1 MGLPAKVQVA
11 IIGSGFGGLCMAIR
25 LRQEGLEDFV
35 VLEKEEALGGC
46 WRDNTYPGA
55 ACDVPSHLYSFSF
68 APKADW
74 SRRYAPQE
82 EILAYLQQCADRF
95 DIHRHVHLRTEVMEA
110 RFDAEAGL
118 WRLALQGGRTLEAR
132 VLVSACGQLNR
143 PAYPRLEGLER
154 FEGTRFHSARWDHGY
169 ALEGKRVAVVG
180 TGASAIQ
187 FVPRIAPRVAQLH
200 LFQRSPAYVI
210 PKPDRAYPAMERA
223 LYARVPAAQALSRWA
238 QYWSHESRVV
248 AFQGPGWVRAWLERG
263 FRRRL
268 ARTVPDARLRA
279 ALTPADP
286 IGCKRVLLTNDY
298 LPALN
303 RPNVELVT
311 DAIREVTAHGIVTGD
326 GKERAVD
333 ALIYGTGF
341 QATDFL
347 APMRITGL
355 GGRELNAAWREGA
368 EAYLGISVSGFPN
381 LFLLYGPNTNLGH
394 NSIVFMLESQV
405 RYVLGCVRALQQGG
419 LRFLDVRAE
428 AQRDFNVQLQRGLER
443 SVWGADCTSWYK
455 TAEGKNTNN
464 WPGFTFRYRRQTRA
478 PQLEH
483 YEAV

>member
-1 MGLPAKVQVA
+1 
-11 IIGSGFGGLCMAIR
+11 
-25 LRQEGLEDFV
+25 
-35 VLEKEEALGGC
+35 
-46 WRDNTYPGA
+46 
-55 ACDVPSHLYSFSF
+55 
-68 APKADW
+68 
-74 SRRYAPQE
+74 
-82 EILAYLQQCADRF
+82 
-95 DIHRHVHLRTEVMEA
+95 
-110 RFDAEAGL
+110 
-118 WRLALQGGRTLEAR
+118 
-132 VLVSACGQLNR
+132 
-143 PAYPRLEGLER
+143 
-154 FEGTRFHSARWDHGY
+154 
-169 ALEGKRVAVVG
+169 
-180 TGASAIQ
+180 
-187 FVPRIAPRVAQLH
+187 
-200 LFQRSPAYVI
+200 
-210 PKPDRAYPAMERA
+210 
-223 LYARVPAAQALSRWA
+223 
-238 QYWSHESRVV
+238 
-248 AFQGPGWVRAWLERG
+248 VRAWLERG

-311 DAIREVTAHGIVTGD
+311 DAIREVTAHGIVTED

-428 AQRDFNVQLQRGLER
+428 AQRDFNVRLQRGLER

-464 WPGFTFRYRRQTRA
+464 WPGFTFRYRRQTRT

-483 YEAV
+483 YEAAV

>member
-1 MGLPAKVQVA
+1 MELPEQVQVA

-25 LRQEGLEDFV
+25 LRQEGLRDFV
-35 VLEKEEALGGC
+35 VLEKEDALGGC
-46 WRDNTYPGA
+46 WRDNSYPGA

-82 EILAYLQQCADRF
+82 EILAYLRDCADAFGVRP
-95 DIHRHVHLRTEVMEA
+95 HVHLRTEVTGA

-118 WRLALQGGRTLEAR
+118 WRLALQDGRTLEAR

-143 PAYPRLEGLER
+143 PAYPQLAGLER
-154 FEGTRFHSARWDHGY
+154 FEGARFHSARWDHGY
-169 ALEGKRVAVVG
+169 ALDGKRVAVIG
-180 TGASAIQ
+180 TGASAVQ
-187 FVPRIAPRVAQLH
+187 FVPAIAPRVAQLH
-200 LFQRSPAYVI
+200 LFQRSAAYVI
-210 PKPDRAYPAMERA
+210 PKADRAYSDRERG
-223 LYARVPAAQALSRWA
+223 LYARFPAAQALSRWA

-248 AFQGPGWVRAWLERG
+248 AFHGPAWVRAGLERG

-268 ARTVPDARLRA
+268 ERTVADPRLRA

-286 IGCKRVLLTNDY
+286 IGCKRVLLSNDY
-298 LPALN
+298 LPALT

-311 DAIREVTAHGIVTGD
+311 DAIREVTADGIATAD
-326 GKERAVD
+326 GRERRVD

-355 GGRELNAAWREGA
+355 GGRELDAAWRGGA
-368 EAYLGISVSGFPN
+368 EAYLGISVAGFPN

-394 NSIVFMLESQV
+394 SSIVFMLESQV
-405 RYVLGCVRALQQGG
+405 RYVLGCVRALQQRR
-419 LRFLDVRAE
+419 LRFLDVRAD
-428 AQRDFNVQLQRGLER
+428 AQAAFNARLQRGLAR
-443 SVWGADCTSWYK
+443 SVWGAGCTSWYK

-464 WPGFTFRYRRQTRA
+464 WPGFTFRYRQQTRA
-478 PQLEH
+478 PRLEH
-483 YEAV
+483 YEAA